1 MFLGTHKGKGPRTSV
16 QFKFNQYS
24 QINFAMTI
32 KWSSI
37 GDKFV
42 ANKRCLKFKM
52 WQEHADAD
60 TSFKMVWTR
69 NFQIKLPSILN

>member
-52 WQEHADAD
+52 
-60 TSFKMVWTR
+60 
-69 NFQIKLPSILN
+69 